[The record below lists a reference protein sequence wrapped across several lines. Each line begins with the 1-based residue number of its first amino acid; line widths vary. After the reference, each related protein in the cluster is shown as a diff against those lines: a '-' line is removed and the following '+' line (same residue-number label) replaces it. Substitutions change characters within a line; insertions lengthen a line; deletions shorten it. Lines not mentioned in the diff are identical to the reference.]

1 MEKELINGN
10 SQVITEE
17 NMINTEEEDQ
27 NFSFSNFRDMENIKV
42 TNTKKEF
49 SHDNYKS
56 LSVPKYRDN
65 QKFILTPKQKKI
77 LENSEIKEQIIH
89 KQIKN
94 LNIAQEKK
102 KNILEIKHQREML
115 KKIKEENKEKNR
127 LHYTEVKKERKLIN
141 TIAAENTVKCINT
154 NNHKFL
160 QIKKE
165 MVEAKNEIYKNRI
178 KKIEDYL
185 FLKEKLIKD
194 KFALKNLKIG
204 K

>member
-10 SQVITEE
+10 SLAITDE
-17 NMINTEEEDQ
+17 NIINTEEEEDQ
-27 NFSFSNFRDMENIKV
+27 NFSFSNFRELVNNKV
-42 TNTKKEF
+42 AKKEF
-49 SHDNYKS
+49 NQDDYKS
-56 LSVPKYRDN
+56 LSVPKYKEN

-77 LENSEIKEQIIH
+77 IENTEMKEQIIH

-102 KNILEIKHQREML
+102 KNILEIKHQREIL
-115 KKIKEENKEKNR
+115 KKVKEENKEKNR

-141 TIAAENTVKCINT
+141 TIAAENTVKCINS
-154 NNHKFL
+154 NNHKYL

-185 FLKEKLIKD
+185 VLKEKLIKD
-194 KFALKNLKIG
+194 KFAMKNLKIG